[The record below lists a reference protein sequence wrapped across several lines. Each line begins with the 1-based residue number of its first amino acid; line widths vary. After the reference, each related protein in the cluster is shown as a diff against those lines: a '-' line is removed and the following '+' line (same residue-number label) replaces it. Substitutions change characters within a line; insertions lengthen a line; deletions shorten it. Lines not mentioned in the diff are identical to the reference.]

1 MNSTIR
7 LKLAHVVRNL
17 TSSLTYSKR
26 LPRELGGGK
35 VRVSPRSDLRFLYP
49 GLSKMGSD
57 LFQVAELYVSK
68 DQCVWDLGANLGI
81 FSFAAA
87 WRIGSG
93 GKVFAIEADP
103 FYADQI
109 HKTQSGLPAGYGKVT
124 PLCAAVADRI
134 GLLELCVPVRGH
146 SRNHLAEVAGNSP
159 GETASVKQ
167 VCAVTGDFLV
177 KSWPKPDLV
186 KIDIEGAEHLFFRG
200 ASELLKSVRPIFYVE
215 VSEEN
220 TDEITS
226 ILLSNDYELF
236 QIGENGEEKPLE
248 RCQFNTLAKPK
259 TRAAIS

>member
-7 LKLAHVVRNL
+7 LKLAQAVRNL
-17 TSSLTYSKR
+17 TGELTYSKR

-49 GLSKMGSD
+49 GLTRMGSD
-57 LFQVAELYVSK
+57 LFQVAERYVSK

-93 GKVFAIEADP
+93 GKVYAIEADP
-103 FYADQI
+103 FYAEQI
-109 HKTQSGLPAGYGKVT
+109 HKTQSQLPAGYGKVI

-134 GLLELCVPVRGH
+134 GLLELCIPVRGH
-146 SRNHLAEVAGNSP
+146 SRNHLAEVTGNSP
-159 GETASVKQ
+159 GETAAVKQ

-177 KSWPKPDLV
+177 QSWPKPDLV

-200 ASELLKSVRPIFYVE
+200 ASELIKTTRPIFYVE

-220 TDEITS
+220 TEEVTS

-236 QIGENGEEKPLE
+236 QIGENGEEMPLE

-259 TRAAIS
+259 ARAVDS